1 MALVYF
7 KALSDETRLRLV
19 HILLHYE
26 LSVNELVRILGM
38 GQSRVSRHLKILT
51 EAGLLTSRRDGL
63 WVFYAATRC
72 GEASDFLQAM
82 GPFLHT
88 DTAMREDLAMAAQ
101 ILEERALK
109 TRQFFNAIA
118 EDWDELNRE
127 VLEDFDLP
135 AAVLAAVPE
144 GCRVAVDL
152 GCGTG
157 AVLERL
163 LPASRSL
170 IGVDG
175 SARMLEMCR
184 RRFNPV
190 DLANENRISLRIGE
204 LDHLP
209 LRDQEADFACIN
221 LVLHHL
227 SDHGRAPVRG
237 RFPPAP
243 RRDHAQPLRRPLA
256 GLRRRTPAGTPAPG
270 RFRSPVL
277 YAAGRGPRP
286 VSAAG
291 AGTRLLGILS
301 GGRPPVPHLPPNV
314 LHSGKPAP
322 RWGATHLSRGIWP
335 GKGTQDFPRGL
346 TEGCAPSPHRGQRPC
361 RRPPFCGAAQ
371 HTSSRRMER

>member
-227 SDHGRAPVRG
+227 SDPGEGLREIRRSLTTGGHLFVADFLQHHDETMRSRYGDRWLGFDEERLQERLRQAGFEVLSCRDTFGGKAPRAPSSPKR
-237 RFPPAP
+237 AP
-243 RRDHAQPLRRPLA
+243 
-256 GLRRRTPAGTPAPG
+256 
-270 RFRSPVL
+270 FRK
-277 YAAGRGPRP
+277 AC
-286 VSAAG
+286 
-291 AGTRLLGILS
+291 
-301 GGRPPVPHLPPNV
+301 
-314 LHSGKPAP
+314 P
-322 RWGATHLSRGIWP
+322 RWGAAHLSRGIWP

>member
-190 DLANENRISLRIGE
+190 DLANEN
-204 LDHLP
+204 
-209 LRDQEADFACIN
+209 ACIN

-227 SDHGRAPVRG
+227 SDPGE
-237 RFPPAP
+237 
-243 RRDHAQPLRRPLA
+243 
-256 GLRRRTPAGTPAPG
+256 GLREIRRSLTTGGHLFVADFLQHHDETMRSRYGDRWLGFDEERLQERLRQAG
-270 RFRSPVL
+270 FEVL
-277 YAAGRGPRP
+277 SCTRQAVGRGLF
-286 VSAAG
+286 
-291 AGTRLLGILS
+291 LLLVQA
-301 GGRPPVPHLPPNV
+301 R
-314 LHSGKPAP
+314 A
-322 RWGATHLSRGIWP
+322 
-335 GKGTQDFPRGL
+335 
-346 TEGCAPSPHRGQRPC
+346 C
-361 RRPPFCGAAQ
+361 
-371 HTSSRRMER
+371 